1 MKPYIKSTYVEGSPD
16 PKGKLMHET
25 YSICQIDSIS
35 LLEVGCKLFNER
47 KMLSK
52 NELQLSSKSLNKQI
66 GPLVKFHDYNL
77 KFRKLVWF
85 N

>member
-1 MKPYIKSTYVEGSPD
+1 
-16 PKGKLMHET
+16 MHER
-25 YSICQIDSIS
+25 YSICQIDALLDDSIS

-47 KMLSK
+47 KMLST
-52 NELQLSSKSLNKQI
+52 NELQPSSKSLNKQI
-66 GPLVKFHDYNL
+66 DPLVKFHDYNL